1 MALSSA
7 GPRSNW
13 LMTGKERERYGGAKG
28 LLDAVMS
35 SWSRTMRASQPATGS
50 PVPAT
55 LRRTV
60 R

>member
-1 MALSSA
+1 M
-7 GPRSNW
+7 
-13 LMTGKERERYGGAKG
+13 
-28 LLDAVMS
+28 MS

-55 LRRTV
+55 LCRTA